1 MTAMKK
7 QKPARS
13 SLTKEQLEQLTV
25 DELVKIKFTDNE
37 KALWS
42 EIRREREES
51 RAESVKRIRV
61 EAEPL
66 LAELKAAGLDIR
78 SVGDLISRSEKY
90 EQAIPI
96 LLKHLLMPYSDVI
109 RETIARSLAVP
120 EPAVINAWPILVEE
134 YRKAPIGWGIKGPGD
149 TEEHRLR
156 AKDGLA
162 CALSVAATDDT
173 LPELIALA
181 KDPSHGESRILLL
194 SALRKSKNP
203 IAKKAIEELSFDPGL
218 EKEISSW
225 SRKKTKEKAH

>member
-1 MTAMKK
+1 MKTIK
-7 QKPARS
+7 KRS
-13 SLTKEQLEQLTV
+13 SITAEELDAQLRANPEFMAQ
-25 DELVKIKFTDNE
+25 K
-37 KALWS
+37 
-42 EIRREREES
+42 RERE
-51 RAESVKRIRV
+51 RVHAERVKRIHA

-66 LAELKAAGLDIR
+66 LVELQAAGLKIQ
-78 SVGDLISRSEKY
+78 SVSDLISRSERY

-120 EPAVINAWPILVEE
+120 EPEVINAWPLLVEE
-134 YRKAPIGWGIKGPGD
+134 YRKAPAGWGIKAPGD
-149 TEEHRLR
+149 TQEYKLG

-162 CALSVAATDDT
+162 CALSVATTDST

-181 KDPSHGESRILLL
+181 KDPSHGESRVLLL

-203 IAKKAIEELSFDPGL
+203 IAKQAIEELSFDPGL

-225 SRKKTKEKAH
+225 SRKKTKGKAH